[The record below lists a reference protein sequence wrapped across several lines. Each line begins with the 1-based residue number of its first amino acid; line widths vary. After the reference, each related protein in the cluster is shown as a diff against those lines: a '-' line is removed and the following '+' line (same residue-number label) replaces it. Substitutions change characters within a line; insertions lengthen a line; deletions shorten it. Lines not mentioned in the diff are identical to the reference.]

1 MIKILMLMMVTTYD
15 DKDDDSDD
23 DNDAAHTV
31 KKGQTCQAFDP
42 GQSGQAHP

>member
-1 MIKILMLMMVTTYD
+1 MTKILMLMMVTTYDYKDDDSDD

-31 KKGQTCQAFDP
+31 KKGQTC
-42 GQSGQAHP
+42 